1 MGCPDDL
8 LSKTEYYNDWM
19 CPQDL
24 IYGMAGFI
32 YKDDQQMSTIGFHRS
47 KSRGPY
53 GDQQISLIKTLMP
66 HLQRALQLHTR
77 IAGLQA
83 ELDSLAFSLDRL
95 PMGVLLLDQAGQ
107 VMLTNRSADIIFSQ
121 NDGLT
126 LALRGVQITSKQQSD
141 LLHKMIYGA
150 SQTSQGKGLAS
161 GGAMAVSRPSMK
173 RPYSLLVVPLPR
185 ENFALSHRRAA
196 VAVFISDPEQE
207 AETID
212 QLLSRIYGLTPAEA
226 RLASLLMQGKSLE
239 QSGEALQ
246 ITSNTARSSLKSIF
260 GKTQT
265 NHQSELVRLLLNSPA
280 SLNLPG

>member
-1 MGCPDDL
+1 
-8 LSKTEYYNDWM
+8 
-19 CPQDL
+19 
-24 IYGMAGFI
+24 
-32 YKDDQQMSTIGFHRS
+32 
-47 KSRGPY
+47 
-53 GDQQISLIKTLMP
+53 
-66 HLQRALQLHTR
+66 
-77 IAGLQA
+77 
-83 ELDSLAFSLDRL
+83 
-95 PMGVLLLDQAGQ
+95 
-107 VMLTNRSADIIFSQ
+107 
-121 NDGLT
+121 
-126 LALRGVQITSKQQSD
+126 
-141 LLHKMIYGA
+141 
-150 SQTSQGKGLAS
+150 
-161 GGAMAVSRPSMK
+161 MAVSRPSMK

-265 NHQSELVRLLLNSPA
+265 NRQSELVRLLLNSPA